1 MYSQFDEFFEDLFN
15 EAMAYD
21 GEFAVRDRQFT
32 HYVLGKIHN
41 EHRQA
46 WQETSRE
53 LVDYVQARASFVF
66 GERTGFGIIRLA
78 YSYAVIR
85 WDEEIFWKKIDPVE
99 CSLVIEEAKNDSRFA
114 DVTVLPLTK
123 SEETK
128 VVDEDLETSDVHEV
142 VFGQVYIDRCL
153 ATVKKLLDDPS
164 FVPHCVYEGD
174 FIWFENEEL
183 GKQFSVISKDELRKL
198 HADKNQKS
206 SEGHNVW
213 FNKKNLGYLVTGV
226 FSAQLSFLV
235 DRRHQFTFDIPV
247 KHRKNVVEF
256 SKLNNA
262 YIPTVETKDN
272 VAVPISLDT
281 LLGVISGDTK
291 F

>member
-1 MYSQFDEFFEDLFN
+1 MSSQFDEFFEDLFN

-21 GEFAVRDRQFT
+21 GEAAARDRQFT
-32 HYVLGKIHN
+32 HYVLGEIHK

-53 LVDYVQARASFVF
+53 LVDYLQGKASFVF
-66 GERTGFGIIRLA
+66 GKRTGFGIIRLA

-85 WDEEIFWKKIDPVE
+85 WDEEIFWKQIDPVE

-128 VVDEDLETSDVHEV
+128 VVDEDLETSEVHEV

-153 ATVKKLLDDPS
+153 ATVKRLLGDPS
-164 FVPHCVYEGD
+164 FVPHRVYEGD

-206 SEGHNVW
+206 SGGHNVW
-213 FNKKNLGYLVTGV
+213 FNKENLGYLVTGV

-235 DRRHQFTFDIPV
+235 DGRHQFIFDIPV